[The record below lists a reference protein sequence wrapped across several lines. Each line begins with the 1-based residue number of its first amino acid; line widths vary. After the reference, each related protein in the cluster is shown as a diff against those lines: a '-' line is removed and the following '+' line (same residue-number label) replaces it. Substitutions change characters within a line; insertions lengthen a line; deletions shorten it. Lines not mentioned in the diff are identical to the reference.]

1 MTYHNTISVMN
12 SEIPIKKENTLK
24 ELVKFAI
31 IAIIIVVPIR
41 MFIAEPFIVR
51 GASMD
56 PTFDSG
62 HYLIVDQ
69 LTYRFREPERL
80 EIIVFRY
87 PTNPGTYIIK
97 RIIGLP
103 GETVHV
109 NDGKVT
115 IINKENPNGINI
127 DDDYVIV
134 EHRTHESFEIKLSST
149 EYFVMGDNR
158 SNSTDSRVWGPLEE
172 KYIIGRPLL
181 RLLPISKIGILPGQ

>member
-1 MTYHNTISVMN
+1 MN

>member
-62 HYLIVDQ
+62 HYLIVDR

>member
-62 HYLIVDQ
+62 HYLIVDR

-127 DDDYVIV
+127 DDNYVIA